1 MRLLATAPG
10 RDALGLWR
18 QGGDGLGVATRSG
31 LTYLRLVG
39 QTPSILMDCGRSERS
54 K

>member
-1 MRLLATAPG
+1 VRLLATAPG

-39 QTPSILMDCGRSERS
+39 HVVFQLKWHKVEGR
-54 K
+54 